1 MKKKH
6 KVNTSKYFSTEARDA
21 VCSSVYASARFH
33 LSYFCIKTLH
43 QTDRQGEVLLA
54 KQLSEG
60 GLFSKEPPPLEIR
73 SPRAKQAHC
82 QRIILFGKYE
92 ADIFWHN
99 FE

>member
-1 MKKKH
+1 MPFVQVFTQVH
-6 KVNTSKYFSTEARDA
+6 VSISHIFASK
-21 VCSSVYASARFH
+21 
-33 LSYFCIKTLH
+33 
-43 QTDRQGEVLLA
+43 QTDRQGKVFLA

-92 ADIFWHN
+92 ADIFWHS

>member
-1 MKKKH
+1 MPFVQVFTQVH
-6 KVNTSKYFSTEARDA
+6 VFPSLRFLHQNTS
-21 VCSSVYASARFH
+21 
-33 LSYFCIKTLH
+33 
-43 QTDRQGEVLLA
+43 QTDRQGKVFLA

>member
-1 MKKKH
+1 MPFVQVFTQVH
-6 KVNTSKYFSTEARDA
+6 VFPFLRFLHQNTSA
-21 VCSSVYASARFH
+21 
-33 LSYFCIKTLH
+33 LQ
-43 QTDRQGEVLLA
+43 QTDRQGKVFLA

-73 SPRAKQAHC
+73 SPRAKQADC

-92 ADIFWHN
+92 ADIFWRN